1 MTITEARSLF
11 PHIKEGKI
19 YFNHASTGTFS
30 TRVLKVLEDQIKE
43 KTTGEIDGYE
53 DFVKT
58 AAETKSSLGKMINCS
73 ANNIAFTDNTTNG
86 LNILAQ
92 GLKWNEGDE
101 IILNDLEF
109 PANVYPFLNLKEKG
123 VNIKIVKSE
132 NGIIAAEKI
141 MEAVTE
147 KTKLISVSLVQFLTG
162 YRIDIEAIGKFCEE
176 KNIIFCIDA
185 IQGLGAVQLDVKK
198 CRVNFLSCGS
208 QKWLLG
214 IMGLGFIYVD
224 DKLMQNIHQAYAGW
238 LSVENAWDLLEYE
251 LKFRP
256 NAERFQPGTL
266 NAFGIYV
273 LNESLKIFF
282 EVGLKLIEN
291 AVLNNS
297 IYFIN
302 KLDELNFNP
311 ILKGLEGKNIAG
323 IISFKHNEANQIF
336 ETLKN
341 KNIHCAV
348 REGMVRFS
356 PHFYNVKDEIDTVVS
371 QLKAFK

>member
-1 MTITEARSLF
+1 MTITEARNLF

-185 IQGLGAVQLDVKK
+185 IQGLGAVQLDVEK
-198 CRVNFLSCGS
+198 CRINFLSCGS

-214 IMGLGFIYVD
+214 LMGLGFIYVD
-224 DKLMQNIHQAYAGW
+224 DKLMQNIRPAYAGW

-273 LNESLKIFF
+273 LNESLKMFF
-282 EVGLKLIEN
+282 EIGLKLIEN

-297 IYFIN
+297 IYCIN
-302 KLDELNFNP
+302 KLDELNFKP
-311 ILKGLEGKNIAG
+311 ILKGLEEKNIAG
-323 IISFKHNEANQIF
+323 IISFKHDRANQIF

>member
-224 DKLMQNIHQAYAGW
+224 DKLMQNIHPAYAGW

>member
-1 MTITEARSLF
+1 MTITEARNLF

-19 YFNHASTGTFS
+19 YFNHASTGPFS
-30 TRVLKVLEDQIKE
+30 TRVLKVLEHQIKE

-53 DFVKT
+53 NFIKT
-58 AAETKSSLGKMINCS
+58 AAETKSFLGKLINCP
-73 ANNIAFTDNTTNG
+73 ADNIAFTDNTTNG

-92 GLKWNEGDE
+92 GLNWNDGDE

-109 PANVYPFLNLKEKG
+109 PANVYPFVNLKEKG
-123 VNIKIVKSE
+123 VNVKIVKSE
-132 NGIIAAEKI
+132 NGIIAADKI

-162 YRIDIEAIGKFCEE
+162 YRIDIETLGKFCEE

-198 CRVNFLSCGS
+198 HRVNFLSCGS

-224 DKLMQNIHQAYAGW
+224 DKLMQNIHPAYAGW

-323 IISFKHNEANQIF
+323 IISFKHDRANQIF

>member
-1 MTITEARSLF
+1 MTIDEARNLF

-19 YFNHASTGTFS
+19 YFNHASTGPLS
-30 TRVLKVLEDQIKE
+30 TRVSKVLEHQIKE
-43 KTTGEIDGYE
+43 KTTGEIDGYAN
-53 DFVKT
+53 FVNT
-58 AAETKSSLGKMINCS
+58 TAETKSLLGKLINCS
-73 ANNIAFTDNTTNG
+73 ADNIAFTDNTTNG

-109 PANVYPFLNLKEKG
+109 PANVYPFLNVKEKG
-123 VNIKIVKSE
+123 VNLKIIKSE
-132 NGIIAAEKI
+132 NGRVVPEKL

-147 KTKLISVSLVQFLTG
+147 KTKLISVSFVQFLTG
-162 YRIDIEAIGKFCEE
+162 YRIDIENLGKFCEE
-176 KNIIFCIDA
+176 NNILFCVDA
-185 IQGLGAVQLDVKK
+185 IQGLGAVQLDVTK
-198 CRVNFLSCGS
+198 CKVNFLSCGS

-214 IMGLGFIYVD
+214 LMGLSFIYVND
-224 DKLMQNIHQAYAGW
+224 RLMQSIHPAYAGW
-238 LSVENAWDLLEYE
+238 LSVENAWNLLEYE

-266 NAFGIYV
+266 NAFGIYA

-282 EVGLKLIEN
+282 EIGWEIVEN

-311 ILKGLEGKNIAG
+311 ILKGLEAKNFAG
-323 IISFKHNEANQIF
+323 IVSFKHHKSTQIF

-356 PHFYNVKDEIDTVVS
+356 PHYYNVKDEIDTVVD
-371 QLKAFK
+371 QLKAF

>member
-185 IQGLGAVQLDVKK
+185 IQGLGAVQLDVEK
-198 CRVNFLSCGS
+198 CRINFLSCGS

-214 IMGLGFIYVD
+214 LMGLGFIYVD
-224 DKLMQNIHQAYAGW
+224 DKRMQNISPAYAGW

>member
-1 MTITEARSLF
+1 MTITEARNLF

-224 DKLMQNIHQAYAGW
+224 DKLMQNIHPAYAGW

>member
-176 KNIIFCIDA
+176 KNPPLC
-185 IQGLGAVQLDVKK
+185 
-198 CRVNFLSCGS
+198 
-208 QKWLLG
+208 
-214 IMGLGFIYVD
+214 
-224 DKLMQNIHQAYAGW
+224 
-238 LSVENAWDLLEYE
+238 
-251 LKFRP
+251 
-256 NAERFQPGTL
+256 
-266 NAFGIYV
+266 
-273 LNESLKIFF
+273 
-282 EVGLKLIEN
+282 
-291 AVLNNS
+291 
-297 IYFIN
+297 
-302 KLDELNFNP
+302 
-311 ILKGLEGKNIAG
+311 
-323 IISFKHNEANQIF
+323 
-336 ETLKN
+336 
-341 KNIHCAV
+341 
-348 REGMVRFS
+348 
-356 PHFYNVKDEIDTVVS
+356 
-371 QLKAFK
+371 

>member
-224 DKLMQNIHQAYAGW
+224 DKLMQNIHPAYAGW

-311 ILKGLEGKNIAG
+311 ILKGLEGKNMAG
-323 IISFKHNEANQIF
+323 IISFKNNEANQIC

>member
-1 MTITEARSLF
+1 MTITEARNLF

-224 DKLMQNIHQAYAGW
+224 DKLMQNIHPAYAGW

-323 IISFKHNEANQIF
+323 IINFKHNEANQIF